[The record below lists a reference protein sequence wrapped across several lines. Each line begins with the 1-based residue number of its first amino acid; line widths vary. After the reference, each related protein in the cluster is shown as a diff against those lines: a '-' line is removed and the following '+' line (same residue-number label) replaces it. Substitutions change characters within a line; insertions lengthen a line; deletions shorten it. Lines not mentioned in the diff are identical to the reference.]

1 MQITLDICQKLSI
14 IIFVRKYQVC
24 LCLVLSKVLLQHTQ
38 GGSGISISNFYNLK
52 RRILHITWN
61 IQPASG
67 ISIWNAPLKMQ
78 DESPLNPLDLEQSPS
93 SSLPSPKSHLQFTSQ
108 LCICAVLCICAKR
121 NWNREQVELCAPI
134 FRPVLSN
141 PVFFWQEFTF
151 ASAVQ
156 NKHSGTARL
165 PIRVQLPQIN
175 KISVECNSC
184 NLSTYLYKISPSW
197 RKCLFFVVLAG
208 GWKLYH
214 DKLLMLMNLDQRH
227 WYAARLAIFAHFETW
242 DFISTRS
249 AQQFAMTF
257 LQPIR
262 GRSC

>member
-1 MQITLDICQKLSI
+1 MKKTSCRSHRLDICQKLSI

-93 SSLPSPKSHLQFTSQ
+93 SSLPSPKPHLQFTSQ

-175 KISVECNSC
+175 KISVECNCC
-184 NLSTYLYKISPSW
+184 NLSAYFYKISPSW
-197 RKCLFFVVLAG
+197 RKCLFLLCWQAG
-208 GWKLYH
+208 ENY
-214 DKLLMLMNLDQRH
+214 
-227 WYAARLAIFAHFETW
+227 I
-242 DFISTRS
+242 
-249 AQQFAMTF
+249 MTN
-257 LQPIR
+257 
-262 GRSC
+262 C

>member
-1 MQITLDICQKLSI
+1 
-14 IIFVRKYQVC
+14 
-24 LCLVLSKVLLQHTQ
+24 
-38 GGSGISISNFYNLK
+38 
-52 RRILHITWN
+52 
-61 IQPASG
+61 
-67 ISIWNAPLKMQ
+67 MQ

-184 NLSTYLYKISPSW
+184 NISTYLYKISPSW

-242 DFISTRS
+242 DLFWTRS
-249 AQQFAMTF
+249 AQQFAISLSGDGHAKSDSFSWCIAVDDTLQDLIWPTSSFKNFTIF
-257 LQPIR
+257 LVIICFR
-262 GRSC
+262 ET